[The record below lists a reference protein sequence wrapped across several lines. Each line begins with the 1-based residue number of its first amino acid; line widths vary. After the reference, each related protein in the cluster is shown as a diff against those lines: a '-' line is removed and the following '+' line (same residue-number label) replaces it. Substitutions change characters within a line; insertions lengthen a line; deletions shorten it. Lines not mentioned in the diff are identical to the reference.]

1 MCLSLTNPGR
11 KCDGWT
17 AAFNRGSLLC
27 LGATHPTHPAHPTPI
42 QPYAPPPSP
51 PHPQSLH
58 LNTVFVV

>member
-1 MCLSLTNPGR
+1 MCLSLTYPGR

-27 LGATHPTHPAHPTPI
+27 LGATHPAHPTHPT
-42 QPYAPPPSP
+42 PHPPSP
-51 PHPQSLH
+51 LHPQPLH